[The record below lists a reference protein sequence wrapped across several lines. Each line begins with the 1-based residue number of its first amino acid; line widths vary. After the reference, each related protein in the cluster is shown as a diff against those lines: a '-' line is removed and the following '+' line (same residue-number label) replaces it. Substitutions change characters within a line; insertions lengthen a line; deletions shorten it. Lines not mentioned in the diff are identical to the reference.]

1 MTLLTIYK
9 IDGGSPFTMDLDPN
23 YKIKTH
29 DIKEYISDFFGI
41 DADEVKLFIRLSK
54 NNSLLE
60 QTNGEYLQGIEN
72 RYLFSTDPDFK
83 PDPIDTLVITDSL
96 DNLLKS

>member
-1 MTLLTIYK
+1 
-9 IDGGSPFTMDLDPN
+9 MDLDPD

>member
-1 MTLLTIYK
+1 MTVLTIYK
-9 IDGGSPFTMDLDPN
+9 IDGGSPFILELDPN

-41 DADEVKLFIRLSK
+41 DSNEVKLFIRFSK
-54 NNSLLE
+54 NNELLE

-72 RYLFSTDPDFK
+72 RYLFSTNPDFT
-83 PDPIDTLVITDSL
+83 PDPVDTLAITDSL
-96 DNLLKS
+96 DNLLKI